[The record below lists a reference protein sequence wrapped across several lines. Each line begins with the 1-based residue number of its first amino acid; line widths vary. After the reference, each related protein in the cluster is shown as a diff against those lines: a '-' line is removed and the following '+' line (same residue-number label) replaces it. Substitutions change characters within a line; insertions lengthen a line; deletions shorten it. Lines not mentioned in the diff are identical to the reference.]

1 MHKLS
6 ALFVL
11 LALSMVSS
19 LSEDDEPDR
28 KIRRGGG
35 GRLGAEF
42 LAQLDRAHIR
52 ALRFPDDWAL
62 VDTITGSREAS
73 QQLIFRLNR
82 AGHLKQV
89 KRGAYAVRPRSRA
102 LTLSALDLV
111 GALDREAHLVTAGR
125 ALAVNGL
132 SDQSFRTIVVLSPVQ
147 QRGWEWQGEKV
158 VYAMQPAERIWGGRE
173 MKRAIAPTWIA
184 RPERAIIDSLAHP
197 KWGVSLSQV
206 VEAIQLA
213 RNDPGFAER
222 IAQAAARYGNA
233 AVARRLGFIL
243 STLAGDAVAAPFR
256 ALIGTSRALT
266 LLDPSGPQSGNTHPE
281 WRLRENVPFD
291 LIAGGSS
298 GDRPPETS

>member
-1 MHKLS
+1 MHTLY
-6 ALFVL
+6 ALIVL

-19 LSEDDEPDR
+19 LAIEDDEQDLKVR
-28 KIRRGGG
+28 RRGGG

-42 LAQLDRAHIR
+42 LAQLDRGHIR

-62 VDTITGSREAS
+62 VDAITGSREAS

-82 AGHLKQV
+82 AGHLKQI

-111 GALDREAHLVTAGR
+111 GALERERHLVTAGR
-125 ALAVNGL
+125 ALALNGL
-132 SDQSFRTIVVLSPVQ
+132 SDQSFRTIVVLSPIQ

-158 VYAMQPAERIWGGRE
+158 VYAVQPADRIWGGRQ

-206 VEAIQLA
+206 VEAIRMAL
-213 RNDPGFAER
+213 NHPGFPER
-222 IAQAAARYGNA
+222 IAQSAARYGNA
-233 AVARRLGFIL
+233 AVARRLGFIF
-243 STLAGDAVAAPFR
+243 SRLAGDAVAAPFR

-266 LLDPSGPQSGNTHPE
+266 LLDPSGPQSGDTHPE

-298 GDRPPETS
+298 R